1 MHKIALQLAAI
12 INTYGGVGGLGG
24 DANSPTIG
32 QAVPHWADLDLPR

>member
-12 INTYGGVGGLGG
+12 INTYGGVGG